1 MINSRTKFI
10 FKILFFVGSCMLLC
24 SCPGSSFVNYKL
36 LGSSKENIPEY
47 YDLIVN
53 SDTIKARVGILHNYL
68 DKGTGLLVKIQNIDD
83 KNIKVMSTQYG
94 ELSLLA
100 KDPHIYRKELYKI
113 KKKDTLVIAIEG
125 KEFYF
130 GR

>member
-1 MINSRTKFI
+1 MINLRTKFT
-10 FKILFFVGSCMLLC
+10 FKALLFLVSCMLLC
-24 SCPGSSFVNYKL
+24 SCPGSSFVNYRL
-36 LGSSKENIPEY
+36 LESDKENIPEY

-68 DKGTGLLVKIQNIDD
+68 DKGTGLLVKIQGVND
-83 KNIKVMSTQYG
+83 KNIRVISTQYG

-100 KDPHIYRKELYKI
+100 KDPHIYRKELNKI
-113 KKKDTLVIAIEG
+113 KRKDSLIVEIEG
-125 KEFYF
+125 KKFYF